1 MITKSRQLGCSLF
14 EMQLKIADEKDD
26 GQPMTSLWLIYGRLP
41 SSYSVIKCVVSQ
53 GHIIQH
59 TVSLLSQIQYTL
71 HTNILQLM

>member
-26 GQPMTSLWLIYGRLP
+26 IYGRLP